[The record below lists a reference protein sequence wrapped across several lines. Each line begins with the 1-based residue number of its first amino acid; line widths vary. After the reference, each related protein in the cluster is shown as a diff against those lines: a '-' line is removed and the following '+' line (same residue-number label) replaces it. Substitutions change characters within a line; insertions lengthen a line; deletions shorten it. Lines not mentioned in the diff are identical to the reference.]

1 MAAYLIFVVMTNSLF
16 YGKRLTKGPLTM
28 VFWNGQPTTAE
39 YLVRYI
45 EALEQMIEQYFNSS
59 NDPLSKAHAQE
70 FYNIMQQGRYMQTS
84 AQYIDWRNNL
94 AQYWSRIAQFEHDEL
109 NFERSTPSSQA
120 NMDTAAGMSRF
131 AALNSLNPSVNASS
145 DQIPSYQNNFDPV
158 QQATQIFSSVVD
170 GISTAISFAQFG
182 ISLPAK
188 FAENVVAQSGADIAQ
203 QQVEGMNTA
212 SMLNDVFE
220 KAKNVEGFDSSKLY
234 GYQDMVDLIS
244 QLGSDGDD
252 TLFGEFKRD
261 YIDTGKTSN
270 IFARQYGLSSN
281 EAMSTN
287 IGFAE
292 RMFNATRYSALQL
305 DEAQSIID
313 KNISEIY
320 QNIAEEVNTNANT
333 SYLLNYV
340 QPNTSAQTDV
350 LRGQSGL
357 IQSQTR
363 GQNLSNELTSEM
375 IEYQEYMNRVAA
387 ANAEYQEQVLP
398 KQMEI
403 DLEDARTT
411 LLAMKLIPDGKSR
424 SYFLQ
429 SKLNDVHTAYN
440 LSSISYMLSNK
451 KQSEIA
457 NNKDYRELLAL
468 YSDADVQ
475 GAFHSLALKQDMKS
489 KTMTV
494 GFEENV
500 GPFKFGGYSTRA
512 VDWSALIDFNINK
525 KTQRFSW

>member
-16 YGKRLTKGPLTM
+16 YGKRLTKGPLTL

-59 NDPLSKAHAQE
+59 DDPLSKAHAQE

-109 NFERSTPSSQA
+109 NFERSTPSAQA
-120 NMDTAAGMSRF
+120 NMDTAAGMSRY
-131 AALNSLNPSVNASS
+131 ASLNSLNPSVNATS

-203 QQVEGMNTA
+203 QQIEGMNTA

-287 IGFAE
+287 LGFAE
-292 RMFNATRYSALQL
+292 RMFNATKASGLQL
-305 DEAQSIID
+305 DEIQSIVSKNNSEVY
-313 KNISEIY
+313 KNI
-320 QNIAEEVNTNANT
+320 ADEVYTIGQTN
-333 SYLLNYV
+333 YLRDYV
-340 QPNTSAQTDV
+340 SPFTA
-350 LRGQSGL
+350 
-357 IQSQTR
+357 SQTNLINAQER
-363 GQNLSNELTSEM
+363 GQNAVTELTEAQIMGQLYS
-375 IEYQEYMNRVAA
+375 NRIAR
-387 ANAEYQEQVLP
+387 ANADYSENVLP
-398 KQMEI
+398 LRRDVDME
-403 DLEDARTT
+403 DLRTT
-411 LLAMKLIPDGKSR
+411 LTAMLAIPEGEPR
-424 SYFLQ
+424 TAYLQ
-429 SKLNDVHTAYN
+429 TKLNDAYTAHN
-440 LSSISYMLSNK
+440 LATFSFMMSSD
-451 KQSEIA
+451 QVDEIK
-457 NNKDYRELLAL
+457 NNPSYRELVSLF
-468 YSDADVQ
+468 SKEEVQ
-475 GAFHSLALKQDMKS
+475 SAFHTLATRQQIRS
-489 KTMTV
+489 STASSSESY
-494 GFEENV
+494 GV
-500 GPFKFGGYSTRA
+500 GPLKLTQEHSVLMDYP
-512 VDWSALIDFNINK
+512 ALIDFNINK
-525 KTQRFSW
+525 KTNRYQPFIMF